1 MVKGLRSFA
10 KESVQDG
17 KEKKVI
23 FRQVEELA
31 FQVGK
36 NGLCGLLYYAMYA
49 GKPLTVSATS

>member
-1 MVKGLRSFA
+1 MIKGLRNFA
-10 KESVQDG
+10 KEGVQDE

-31 FQVGK
+31 FQAGK
-36 NGLCGLLYYAMYA
+36 NGLCGLPYYAMYA